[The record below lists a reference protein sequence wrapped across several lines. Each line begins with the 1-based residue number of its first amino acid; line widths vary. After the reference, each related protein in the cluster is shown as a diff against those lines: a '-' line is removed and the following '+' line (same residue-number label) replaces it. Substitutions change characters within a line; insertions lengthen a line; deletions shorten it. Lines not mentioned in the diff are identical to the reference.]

1 MSKNKE
7 LRCNNAPRLP
17 AIAQK
22 PKCGTRG
29 AAPFVCYCINKKGPV
44 SGADHGAF

>member
-7 LRCNNAPRLP
+7 LRCNAPRLP
-17 AIAQK
+17 AIAQE
-22 PKCGTRG
+22 PKRVTRA
-29 AAPFVCYCINKKGPV
+29 AAPFVCYCIDKKGPV

>member
-29 AAPFVCYCINKKGPV
+29 AAPFVCYCINEKGPV